1 MSSVIGNLLST
12 FRLTGASTALRGITH
27 FTASTKATFKSPLIP
42 CSTTLGK
49 FKLINHLPLTTCF
62 PASNISTSASKA
74 DYWHPAP
81 AYDRLTAKHL
91 QGPVVKFRPNRNPLG
106 FDVQASKGVVI
117 RPVIKKP
124 KKPNSANR
132 KCVLVRLKSGREMTA
147 FVPGEGHNLQEHS
160 VVMVR
165 PGRLRDCPGVKIRC
179 IRGCYDLPKVTK
191 VAK

>member
-1 MSSVIGNLLST
+1 MKFSLRTSNMMPLIKSALFRGSLISARTVIPNRNTSLINQKQINVIGSSFNGFNGSN
-12 FRLTGASTALRGITH
+12 AL
-27 FTASTKATFKSPLIP
+27 FKANDSSP
-42 CSTTLGK
+42 
-49 FKLINHLPLTTCF
+49 F
-62 PASNISTSASKA
+62 STSLVKCEITEQF
-74 DYWHPAP
+74 DYI
-81 AYDRLTAKHL
+81 TAKHL
-91 QGPVVKFRPNRNPLG
+91 QGPVVKKRTCKNPLG
-106 FDVQASKGVVI
+106 WNTTMLKAVVI